1 VDELSDQTSPAAQFP
16 DQAGRLSGL
25 RAGIGKDRSE
35 YRAVVPPIYPSS
47 NYIFESP
54 DAAPLFDYSR
64 KHNPT
69 RDLLG
74 HALAELEGG
83 ADGVVTA
90 SGMGALN
97 LLFQTLVPAGGRV
110 VAPHDLYGGTWRL
123 LDFLATKGVLRADL
137 VDLTDLDAADAALRE
152 PADLVLIETPSNPLL
167 RITDIAAV
175 TELGHAAGAR
185 VVVDNTF
192 CSPLRQQPL
201 AFGADFVVH
210 STTKFVNGHS
220 DVVGGVVVSATA
232 EDHDLL
238 VRWANAMGLT
248 GSPLDAWLTLRGLRT
263 LEPRIRVHD
272 ENAAAIV
279 ESLLGAN
286 DVIRAVH
293 WPGLSD
299 HPGHQLAAKQQ
310 SSFGSLLS
318 FEVNGGLP
326 AARRFVDGLEV
337 FNLAESLGGV
347 ESLICHPG
355 LMTHAAM
362 PAPAQ
367 QAAGISD
374 GLLRISVGI
383 EPISALLADLQAAL
397 TRCREL

>member
-1 VDELSDQTSPAAQFP
+1 MDELSDQTPPAKQLP
-16 DQAGRLSGL
+16 GQHTRYRGL
-25 RAGIGKDRSE
+25 RAGIGADRSE
-35 YRAVVPPIYPSS
+35 FRAVVPPLYASS
-47 NYIFESP
+47 NYVFDSP
-54 DAAPLFDYSR
+54 DAAPSFDYSR

-83 ADGVVTA
+83 ADGVITA

-97 LLFQTLVPAGGRV
+97 LLLQALVPAGGRV

-123 LDFLATKGVLRADL
+123 LDFLAAKGVLRADL
-137 VDLTDLDAADAALRE
+137 VDLTDLAEARAALQE

-175 TELGHAAGAR
+175 TELGHHAGAR

-192 CSPLRQQPL
+192 CSPIRQQPL
-201 AFGADFVVH
+201 AYGADFVVH

-220 DVVGGVVVSATA
+220 DVVGGAVISASLT
-232 EDHDLL
+232 DHDLL
-238 VRWANAMGLT
+238 IRWANAMGLT

-263 LEPRIRVHD
+263 LQPRVRAHD
-272 ENAAAIV
+272 ESTVAVVDLLTSTPDIV
-279 ESLLGAN
+279 S
-286 DVIRAVH
+286 AVH
-293 WPGLSD
+293 WPGLPD
-299 HPGHQLAAKQQ
+299 HPGHELAARQQ

-318 FEVNGGLP
+318 FELAGGMP
-326 AARRFVDGLEV
+326 AVRRFVAGLDV

-355 LMTHAAM
+355 TMTHAAM
-362 PAPAQ
+362 PPQAQ
-367 QAAGISD
+367 AAAGISD
-374 GLLRISVGI
+374 GMLRLSVGI
-383 EPISALLADLQAAL
+383 EPTDDILADLQAAL
-397 TRCREL
+397 DRVNS